1 MFMMVILLN
10 KVVNEFLKK
19 EKMSEI
25 EVMISAS
32 ASRKEI
38 NEEETEVLLLNR
50 FLNILQKIK
59 QNFE

>member
-1 MFMMVILLN
+1 MTVILFN
-10 KVVNEFLKK
+10 KVVDKFLKK

-32 ASRKEI
+32 ANREEM
-38 NEEETEVLLLNR
+38 NEEETEIVLLNR
-50 FLNILQKIK
+50 FLNVLQKIK